1 MSGEYYNEY
10 IETNSGTTQLDIQKA
25 IDKAK

>member
-1 MSGEYYNEY
+1 MPGEKYDEY
-10 IETNSGTTQLDIQKA
+10 IETDSKTTQLDIQKA